1 MLTRHLDDLKVQ
13 ILDGSAKGARRKI
26 RSFRQCCALACSTVP
41 RQPQTAGAD
50 SEVAASIVIV
60 GAPLG
65 AYGPKVGFKP
75 QRASRIKLRRFQVL
89 R

>member
-1 MLTRHLDDLKVQ
+1 MLTRHLDDLKVR
-13 ILDGSAKGARRKI
+13 ILGGSAKGAWRKI

-60 GAPLG
+60 GAP
-65 AYGPKVGFKP
+65 KVGFKL
-75 QRASRIKLRRFQVL
+75 QRASRLKLRRFQVL